1 MLARLKR
8 SGCKPQGDRES
19 HRWCR
24 GIHHFKRVSFGL
36 HYIAPR
42 KAFARALCRMHARF
56 CRVCAG
62 AHATVG
68 ENPKYALPINIGGS
82 GPATCSADAGSY
94 DFDLEC
100 LVWNYHM
107 RVWMN
112 EKLCVCIYIYAY
124 TIYTYVH
131 TNIVFTI
138 ADFGRSAFGPP
149 GGCAGA
155 DRRISWAPKSRTC
168 AESKSRLSNSQ
179 GIWEFPNRGP

>member
-112 EKLCVCIYIYAY
+112 EKLCVCIYIC
-124 TIYTYVH
+124 IYHIYICPYQYCLH
-131 TNIVFTI
+131 DRRFWPFRI
-138 ADFGRSAFGPP
+138 RSARGL
-149 GGCAGA
+149 CRCRSSNKLSAKVQNLC
-155 DRRISWAPKSRTC
+155 RIQIKIVQFARNMGVS
-168 AESKSRLSNSQ
+168 E
-179 GIWEFPNRGP
+179 NRGP